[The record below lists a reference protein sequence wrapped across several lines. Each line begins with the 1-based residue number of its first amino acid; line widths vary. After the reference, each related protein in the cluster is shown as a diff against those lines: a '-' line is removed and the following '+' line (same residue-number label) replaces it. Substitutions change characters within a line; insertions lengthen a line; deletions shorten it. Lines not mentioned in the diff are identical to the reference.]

1 MKKLFLIL
9 ISTIAFG
16 HLQAREIYLLNDNWL
31 FSFRHENSSDNARC
45 ITLPHT
51 WNLDALTGKPDY
63 LRTTADYTRKLY
75 VPRAWTGKRLFL
87 KFYGVENTAEVFV
100 NGKYIGGHRGGSTA
114 FAFEITE
121 AVKFG
126 TENDLR
132 VAVRNV
138 VTGDV
143 LPLSSIHNIYGGIY
157 RDVELIV
164 TDQTAISPL
173 YMGSNGIL
181 IHPLSIT
188 PERVD
193 AEAEIHLLSPVGSAC
208 RLTLELFAPS
218 GLQVVSKSARIKPDG
233 KPIIFSFSIEEPWLW
248 SLSNPNL
255 YQVQVT
261 VENDNSHDQTVF
273 TTGFRNI
280 SVSPQ
285 QGFLLNDSL
294 VRIQGVSL
302 YYDRSGSG
310 NVITKEEYQED
321 FALLRELGA
330 NALRSPAGPHADELY
345 DLCDRNGILVWIDL
359 PLIQAPFL
367 SDISYYPSPQLEEN
381 GKQQLKEIIIQNQNR
396 PSVVMWGIFTR
407 LWTRG
412 ENPTA
417 YVRTL
422 NEQAHKLDPTRPT
435 VACSDQD
442 GDLNFITDLIVW
454 GQDLGW
460 ERGQTS
466 DLAVWLGQLKTK
478 WSHLR
483 SAICYGEPGRVDQQ
497 AENGRQR
504 RPGSGI
510 SHPESEQTRF
520 HEDYAKYLAQDS
532 VLWGVWI
539 NTLADYGSARRAD
552 GIEAT
557 GLVSLDREKRK
568 DAFYLY
574 KTLWNKN
581 EPTLYIAD
589 RHNNRRSSELQTL
602 TVYSSAGMPIV
613 TKNCDT
619 LRVKE
624 YAPGIYRCDSI
635 EMRGCVKI
643 TAEAGGLRDSVLL
656 NGDFALTAPQQRGL
670 PQTVNLRRIN

>member
-1 MKKLFLIL
+1 MKKLLLLFIL
-9 ISTIAFG
+9 TIAIG
-16 HLQAREIYLLNDNWL
+16 HLQAREVYSLNDNWL
-31 FSFRHENSSDNARC
+31 FSFRYENSSDNARC

-75 VPRAWTGKRLFL
+75 VPRIWTGKRLFL
-87 KFYGVENTAEVFV
+87 KFYGVESIAELFV

-114 FAFEITE
+114 FTFEITN

-126 TENDLR
+126 SENDLR

-173 YMGSNGIL
+173 YLGSDGVL
-181 IHPLSIT
+181 IRPISIT
-188 PERVD
+188 SEQVE
-193 AEAEIHLLSPVGSAC
+193 AEAEIHLLSPAGSAC

-218 GLQVVSKSARIKPDG
+218 GLQVVSKSARIKPEG
-233 KPIIFSFSIEEPWLW
+233 RPIVFSFSIEEPWLW
-248 SLSNPNL
+248 SLSKPNL
-255 YQVQVT
+255 YQVRVR
-261 VENDNSHDQTVF
+261 VENEKSRDEISF

-280 SVSPQ
+280 RVTPQ

-294 VRIQGVSL
+294 VRIHGASL
-302 YYDRSGSG
+302 FYDRPGSG
-310 NVITKEEYQED
+310 NVITDEDYRED

-330 NALRSPAGPHADELY
+330 NALRSPAGPHANALY
-345 DLCDRNGILVWIDL
+345 DLCDRNGMLVWIDL

-367 SDISYYPSPQLEEN
+367 SDISYYPTPQLEEN
-381 GKQQLKEIIIQNQNR
+381 GRQQLREIIIQNLNR
-396 PSVVMWGIFTR
+396 PSVVMWGIFSR

-422 NEQAHKLDPTRPT
+422 NELAHKLDPTRPT

-466 DLAVWLGQLKTK
+466 DLAVWLGQLKAK
-478 WSHLR
+478 WNHLR
-483 SAICYGEPGRVDQQ
+483 SAICYGEPGRIDQQ
-497 AENGRQR
+497 AENGRLR

-532 VLWGVWI
+532 LLWGVWI

-557 GLVSLDREKRK
+557 GLVSLDREERK

-574 KTLWNKN
+574 KTLWNKS

-589 RHNNRRSSELQTL
+589 RHNNRRSANLQTL

-619 LRVKE
+619 LLVKE

-670 PQTVNLRRIN
+670 PQTTSLRRIN